1 LDSKKPLLFHK
12 SMIVSE
18 TSNDASWSQKP
29 WKTRWKWIHSSIL
42 CHFCYNYSTCWFACV
57 LFMLICS
64 VFATIPSGH
73 STGSYDVL
81 CKITVQ
87 RVFIHHLS
95 EKKAIASA
103 WLGSTTGYTIKIQ
116 CPFTPWV
123 SNIRKI
129 HSMLM
134 LWCWYSK
141 HIIMKDPHS
150 VTFFFTESPSF
161 VVKRGDWGALGRT

>member
-1 LDSKKPLLFHK
+1 MKNTLKMNSFLNIVPFLLQLLDMLICLCSVHVDLL
-12 SMIVSE
+12 V
-18 TSNDASWSQKP
+18 
-29 WKTRWKWIHSSIL
+29 
-42 CHFCYNYSTCWFACV
+42 FCSCWFA
-57 LFMLICS
+57 LFLLQYPLVIQQVPMMSYVKSPFNEFLYIICQ
-64 VFATIPSGH
+64 
-73 STGSYDVL
+73 
-81 CKITVQ
+81 K
-87 RVFIHHLS
+87 
-95 EKKAIASA
+95 KKAIASA

-150 VTFFFTESPSF
+150 VTYFFTESPSF